1 MNYMKTKKGI
11 SLIVLVITI
20 IVMIILA
27 GAIILTL
34 NNSGIINKAS
44 EAVEKTNL
52 ATVKEL
58 AQTKWAEAYL
68 KTDRTQEALE
78 EYVLEELKKA
88 GIDLDEYNIEV
99 TTNGVTVSKKG
110 VIGTETPSEPETP
123 VEPET
128 PDEEKASVIAIVD
141 TVPIPR
147 GFVASGAT
155 GENTKA
161 KGLVIYE
168 GTEAVTDANVASART
183 SRNQYVWVPVDS
195 ATFDTTFVRKNF
207 GMSYQTI
214 SNTLGT
220 EAYWEVLPTT
230 ELTTANL
237 QHMTEDTLKEVQAMY
252 SSVKKYGGF
261 YIARYEAGI
270 DTQRTKRGNAADL
283 LGIKE
288 GTKVYSVMGKIPYAY
303 LPWTWNG
310 AMNEDTNGAVEIARK
325 MYPES
330 NTNYGVVSTL
340 TYGVQWDR
348 TVQWFIDTK
357 TMTLDQVNRTEGS
370 TAFGNYIDSVIA
382 AGDLNPGAKY
392 AVYSSSDLGSY
403 QDVAYGTDGSSTST
417 KSSGTH
423 WSLSTGA
430 LKTANVN
437 NIYDMAGNIGEWT
450 MEGNSTYGGLRI
462 SRGGDSLWYKGTESP
477 LAYRGTYDPNNS
489 GLGRG
494 FRPSLY
500 IK

>member
-1 MNYMKTKKGI
+1 MQKKKGI

-34 NNSGIINKAS
+34 NNNGIINKAS
-44 EAVEKTNL
+44 DAVEKTNL

-68 KTDRTQEALE
+68 KTDRSQQALE
-78 EYVLEELKKA
+78 KYVLEELEKE
-88 GIDLDEYNIEV
+88 GIDTDEYNIEV
-99 TTNGVTVSKKG
+99 TAKGVTVSKKG
-110 VIGTETPSEPETP
+110 VTDTETP

-128 PDEEKASVIAIVD
+128 PDEEKASVTAIVD
-141 TVPIPR
+141 TVPIPK
-147 GFVASGAT
+147 GFVASEAT

-183 SRNQYVWVPVDS
+183 SRNQYVWVPVDT
-195 ATFDTTFVRKNF
+195 ATFETSFVRKNF
-207 GMSYQTI
+207 GMSDTI
-214 SNTLGT
+214 TNTLGT
-220 EAYWEVLPTT
+220 ESEFWEVLPTT
-230 ELTTANL
+230 ELTTDNL
-237 QHMTEDTLKEVQAMY
+237 KYMTEDTLKEVQAMY
-252 SSVKKYGGF
+252 ASVKKYGGF

-270 DTQRTKRGNAADL
+270 DTQRTSKGTSGADL
-283 LGIKE
+283 PGIKE
-288 GTKVYSVMGKIPYAY
+288 GTKVYSVMGKIPYVCV
-303 LPWTWNG
+303 PWTWNN
-310 AMNEDTNGAVEIARK
+310 AMNEDTNGVVEIARK
-325 MYPES
+325 IYTES

-357 TMTLDQVNRTEGS
+357 AMTLNQVNKTEGS
-370 TAFGNYIDSVIA
+370 TAFGNYKDHVIA

-392 AVYSSSDLGSY
+392 AVYNSSNYTLGSY

-417 KSSGTH
+417 KASGTG
-423 WSLSTGA
+423 WALSTGA
-430 LKTANVN
+430 LKAANIN
-437 NIYDMAGNIGEWT
+437 NIYDMAGNAHDWT
-450 MEGNSTYGGLRI
+450 MEGSSTSYRAG
-462 SRGGDSLWYKGTESP
+462 RGGFLGNVGTITP
-477 LAYRGTYDPNNS
+477 VAYRHNRLSPYVAYSTGVS
-489 GLGRG
+489 